1 MTRPVPPWAA
11 VLAIIGALFM
21 SVPLI
26 ALLLRVPWL
35 DVPRLLVSPSA
46 LDAFWLSLRTCLFST
61 LLCLLLGLPL
71 ALTLSRLQGRWMAL
85 GRVLVTVPM
94 VLPPVVAGLAL
105 LVTFGRRGLIG
116 QVLSLGGIEIGF
128 TTIAVVVSQT
138 FVAMPFLVVAVE
150 GALRSI
156 DSDAELMAATLGA
169 GPSRVL
175 WQVTVPALGPA
186 IVSGTSLAA
195 ARALGEFG
203 ATVTF
208 AGSLQGTTRTL
219 PLEIYLQREVDTDTS
234 LALAAVLIGLAGL
247 LVLAT
252 ALIGRSRG
260 VGKDAVRGAGGPRGD
275 GSSWKGDAV
284 GGNGV
289 AGRDSEPGTARLSRN
304 GGPAGSGGTA

>member
-1 MTRPVPPWAA
+1 MSRPLPGWAA
-11 VLAIIGALFM
+11 TLAMIAALFM
-21 SVPLI
+21 TVPLI
-26 ALLLRVPWL
+26 GLLLRVPWL
-35 DVPRLLVSPSA
+35 DVPRLLVSRSA
-46 LDAFWLSLRTCLFST
+46 LDALALSLSTCLAST
-61 LLCLLLGLPL
+61 ALCLVLGLPL
-71 ALTLSRLQGRWMAL
+71 ALGLSRLRGRWMAL
-85 GRVLVTVPM
+85 GRVLATVPM

-128 TTIAVVVSQT
+128 TTLAVVLSQT

-156 DSDAELMAATLGA
+156 DTDAELMAATLGA
-169 GPSRVL
+169 SPSRVL
-175 WQVTVPALGPA
+175 WQVTVPALAPA

-234 LALAAVLIGLAGL
+234 LALAAVLIALAGL

-252 ALIGRSRG
+252 GLLT
-260 VGKDAVRGAGGPRGD
+260 KRGA
-275 GSSWKGDAV
+275 A
-284 GGNGV
+284 
-289 AGRDSEPGTARLSRN
+289 A
-304 GGPAGSGGTA
+304 

>member
-11 VLAIIGALFM
+11 TLAIIGALLM
-21 SVPLI
+21 GVPLV
-26 ALLLRVPWL
+26 ALMLRVPWL
-35 DVPRLLVSPSA
+35 DVPRLLVSPAAVDA
-46 LDAFWLSLRTCLFST
+46 LWLSLRTCLAST
-61 LLCLLLGLPL
+61 VLCLLLGLPL
-71 ALTLSRLQGRWMAL
+71 ALALSRLRGRWMAI
-85 GRVLVTVPM
+85 GRVLATVPM

-128 TTIAVVVSQT
+128 TTIAVVISQT

-156 DSDAELMAATLGA
+156 DGDAELMAATLGA

-175 WQVTVPALGPA
+175 WQVTVPALRPA

-234 LALAAVLIGLAGL
+234 LALAAVLIGLAAL

-252 ALIGRSRG
+252 GVLGRSRG
-260 VGKDAVRGAGGPRGD
+260 GARSDGPSRSGGVTRSDRP
-275 GSSWKGDAV
+275 S
-284 GGNGV
+284 GNGLPTV
-289 AGRDSEPGTARLSRN
+289 
-304 GGPAGSGGTA
+304 SGGAA